1 MSSLKELETLR
12 NSLRWAASMWS
23 NDQIEVGDFTYGRP
37 IVHQWDKTTK
47 LTIGKFCS
55 IAGNVHILLGGE
67 HHTNFVTTYPFDV
80 LLDNKPTPS
89 KGDVTIGNDVW
100 IGENVMILSGVK
112 IGDGAVI
119 GAGSVVGG
127 DVAPYSVVIGN
138 PARLIKWRFG
148 RPWIKTVEALRWW
161 DWPLEKLDEMLPL
174 LMSDNIDELAGRCGN
189 DKA

>member
-1 MSSLKELETLR
+1 MISVKELKMLR
-12 NSLRWAASMWS
+12 DRCRWAAAMWS

-47 LTIGKFCS
+47 LKIGKFCS
-55 IAGNVHILLGGE
+55 IAENVHIMLGGE
-67 HHTNFVTTYPFDV
+67 HHTRYSTTYPFDV

-89 KGDVTIGNDVW
+89 KGDVIIGNDVW
-100 IGENVMILSGVK
+100 IGASVTILSGVT

-127 DVAPYSVVIGN
+127 DVAPYSVNIGN
-138 PARLIKWRFG
+138 PARVLRWRFG
-148 RPWIKTVEALRWW
+148 RPWIKIMESLNWW
-161 DWPLEKLDEMLPL
+161 DWPLEKLVEMLPL
-174 LMSDNIDELAGRCGN
+174 LMSDDIDELARRCSD